1 MELDDL
7 KKSWNALDEHLKGK
21 EFIKEEEMKQ
31 LLGRTRNNI
40 NSIERF
46 NRKLRFAA
54 IGILALAVIFWI
66 CDDALTDFYYWIALF
81 LCIPAL
87 CWDLYS
93 AHYLGR
99 TRIDEMPLVTVI
111 SRINR
116 YHRWMVREWIIG
128 ILYLLVMAT
137 FFSFYKQVWQYG
149 TAGIISSLIV
159 WAVGLG
165 ICLWVY
171 RRNLRHIKEIKKNLN
186 ELKEL
191 NHTA

>member
-99 TRIDEMPLVTVI
+99 T
-111 SRINR
+111 
-116 YHRWMVREWIIG
+116 G
-128 ILYLLVMAT
+128 
-137 FFSFYKQVWQYG
+137 
-149 TAGIISSLIV
+149 
-159 WAVGLG
+159 
-165 ICLWVY
+165 
-171 RRNLRHIKEIKKNLN
+171 
-186 ELKEL
+186 
-191 NHTA
+191 